1 MKPPLR
7 QPAHDSF
14 LAGLDDDDSAAAL
27 LFVECCRQSPALR
40 RWLWRDFARHANVR
54 SSLAKRLRDG
64 VVPPTNGAHSL
75 AELTG
80 EGHAWREEQRRLKA
94 ELPRL
99 ARPYGGLTW
108 AEMEKL
114 VRRYQ
119 AGTLDLGTFLLAHE
133 WRGTGGPGKASPAL
147 LRSAGAFLDA
157 VVHGGERRV
166 LTHFTKALK
175 LLDHSDSS
183 ARRGAAL
190 GYQERWKL
198 HALFFMLR
206 HPRPSYRTREL
217 RAHLALRGL
226 KISTKDI
233 RRFCT
238 RHDIRRDMRAG
249 RPTKT
254 TES

>member
-1 MKPPLR
+1 M
-7 QPAHDSF
+7 A
-14 LAGLDDDDSAAAL
+14 
-27 LFVECCRQSPALR
+27 
-40 RWLWRDFARHANVR
+40 
-54 SSLAKRLRDG
+54 
-64 VVPPTNGAHSL
+64 PTNGAHSL

-80 EGHAWREEQRRLKA
+80 EGHAWREEQRRLRT

-119 AGTLDLGTFLLAHE
+119 AGALDLGTFLLAHE
-133 WRGTGGPGKASPAL
+133 WRGTGGAGKASPAL

-166 LTHFTKALK
+166 LTHFAKALN
-175 LLDHSDSS
+175 LLDHSDGN
-183 ARRGAAL
+183 ARRGTAL

-198 HALFFMLR
+198 HALFYMLR
-206 HPRPSYRTREL
+206 HPRASYRTREL
-217 RAHLALRGL
+217 RAHLAARGL
-226 KISTKDI
+226 KISMKDI

-238 RHDIRRDMRAG
+238 RHGIRRDMRAG
-249 RPTKT
+249 RPREQKLTLVAG
-254 TES
+254 

>member
-14 LAGLDDDDSAAAL
+14 LAGLDDEDSAAVL
-27 LFVECCRQSPALR
+27 VFMECCRQSPALR
-40 RWLWRDFARHANVR
+40 RWLWRDFTRNASVR
-54 SSLAKRLRDG
+54 ASLAKGLRDG
-64 VVPPTNGAHSL
+64 SVPPANGAHSL
-75 AELTG
+75 VEFTG
-80 EGHAWREEQRRLKA
+80 ESHAWREEQRRLRA

-99 ARPYGGLTW
+99 ARPYGGLSW

-133 WRGTGGPGKASPAL
+133 WRGTRGPGQASLAL

-157 VVHGGERRV
+157 VVHSGERRV
-166 LTHFTKALK
+166 LTHFAKALN
-175 LLDHSDSS
+175 LLDRSN
-183 ARRGAAL
+183 GNAL

-198 HALFFMLR
+198 HALFYILR
-206 HPRPSYRTREL
+206 HPRQSYRTREL
-217 RAHLALRGL
+217 RVHLATRGL

-238 RHDIRRDMRAG
+238 RHGIRRDTRAG
-249 RPTKT
+249 RPRNRA
-254 TES
+254 

>member
-27 LFVECCRQSPALR
+27 LFMQCCRQSPALR
-40 RWLWRDFARHANVR
+40 RWLWRDFARHASVR
-54 SSLAKRLRDG
+54 ASLAKRLRDG
-64 VVPPTNGAHSL
+64 ALPPANGAHSL

-80 EGHAWREEQRRLKA
+80 EGRAWREEQRRLKT
-94 ELPRL
+94 ELPRF

-119 AGTLDLGTFLLAHE
+119 AGTLDLGTFLLAHV
-133 WRGTGGPGKASPAL
+133 WRGTGGAGKASPAL

-157 VVHGGERRV
+157 VVHSGERRV
-166 LTHFTKALK
+166 LTHFAKALN
-175 LLDHSDSS
+175 LLDRSNDS
-183 ARRGAAL
+183 AKRGTAL

-198 HALFFMLR
+198 HALFYMLR
-206 HPRPSYRTREL
+206 HPRASYRTREL
-217 RAHLALRGL
+217 CAHLAALGL
-226 KISTKDI
+226 KIGTKDI

-238 RHDIRRDMRAG
+238 RHGIRRDMRAG
-249 RPTKT
+249 RPRTRA
-254 TES
+254 